1 MIARVLSAALLWL
14 ALSGAALADRA
25 EQMARLVEVLRIAD
39 TVGIM
44 REEGLI
50 YGADLSESFLGET
63 AGAAWMA
70 RVESIYAPGRM
81 QELVA
86 GRLETALADADLAPI
101 IAYFASEEGQHILQ
115 LELSARRAFM
125 DAETEEAAMIR
136 YEEAVEADARIVV
149 QIETLIADSD
159 LLERNVAGGLNANL
173 MFYRGM
179 ADAGGY
185 DGSDEDMLRDVW
197 AQEEDMR
204 VETSRWLE
212 SYLMMAYHPLDPEV
226 LDGYAEFFRTGEGRA
241 LNRAL
246 FEAFNAMYDQLSYL
260 MGSAV
265 AERRLSERL

>member
-1 MIARVLSAALLWL
+1 MIARIISAALLWL

-39 TVGIM
+39 TVKIM

-63 AGAAWMA
+63 AGDAWTT
-70 RVESIYAPGRM
+70 RVGSIYAPQRM
-81 QELVA
+81 QELVT
-86 GRLETALADADLAPI
+86 GRLDTALADADLAPI
-101 IAYFASEEGQHILQ
+101 IAYFASEEGQNILQ

-125 DAETEEAAMIR
+125 DPEAEEAAMIR
-136 YEEAVEADARIVV
+136 YDEAVEADARIVG
-149 QIETLIADSD
+149 QIDTLIADSD

-204 VETSRWLE
+204 AETSRWLE
-212 SYLMMAYHPLDPEV
+212 AYLMLAYHPLEPEV
-226 LDGYAEFFRTGEGRA
+226 LDGYAEFFRTVEGQA

-246 FEAFNAMYDQLSYL
+246 FEAFNAMYNQLNYL

-265 AERRLSERL
+265 AERRLSEQL